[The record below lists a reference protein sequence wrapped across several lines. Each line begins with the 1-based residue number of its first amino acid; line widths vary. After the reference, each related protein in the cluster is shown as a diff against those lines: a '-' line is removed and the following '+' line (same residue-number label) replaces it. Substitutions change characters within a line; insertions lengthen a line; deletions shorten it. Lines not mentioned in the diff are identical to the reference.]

1 MFKKSLIL
9 TSILFATTIFANSI
23 KEDCN
28 KKGEGFIYAQN
39 ECINYKKFDGDGDAL
54 NIIIHGTWDE
64 GSDTLARY
72 SPLAEDISMRSD
84 ISTIAVALPAYSKSS
99 SNKLISIGS
108 KSAKNLAATKEYVE
122 FLAALVE
129 AFKTKY
135 NSSKITLI
143 AHSAGCMMSATLL
156 GVKPNLVDNLVCV
169 GGVYDI
175 HKKSDDKKLISAVD
189 VVDKISK
196 NSKIILAYGTLDDI
210 STPQMTTDFY
220 NLAKQKGL
228 DVKLIEVKDGVH
240 IGLDM
245 TTEVKNA
252 IVELVEE

>member
-1 MFKKSLIL
+1 MFKKCLIL
-9 TSILFATTIFANSI
+9 TSILFANIAFANSI

-28 KKGEGFIYAQN
+28 KKGEDFIYVQN
-39 ECINYKKFDGDGDAL
+39 ECISYKKFDGDGEAL

-72 SPLAEDISMRSD
+72 SPFAEDIAMRSD
-84 ISTIAVALPAYSKSS
+84 ISTIAVALPGYSKSS
-99 SNKLISIGS
+99 SNKLISIGNKRS
-108 KSAKNLAATKEYVE
+108 KNLAATKEYVE
-122 FLAALVE
+122 FLATLVE
-129 AFKTKY
+129 SFKTKY
-135 NSSKITLI
+135 NPSKITLI
-143 AHSAGCMMSATLL
+143 GHSAGCMMSATLL
-156 GVKPNLVDNLVCV
+156 GVKPDLVNNLVCV

-196 NSKIILAYGTLDDI
+196 NSKIVLAYGTLDDI
-210 STPQMTTDFY
+210 STPQTTIDFY

-240 IGLDM
+240 IDLDM